1 MNNPFEGPK
10 LFSPSF
16 VDALRAYAPEL
27 LEVKATGAG
36 AVPEVRR
43 FCSAPPLSL
52 AMLPPWTSVEA
63 IVPRPGHGRRSRDA
77 IGGQGFQL
85 WRLRI
90 RSSAVGLASR
100 TAAVWAAVPR
110 VGSSMGTR
118 WRVSRPMSKMIA
130 SQPAAAIWGA

>member
-27 LEVKATGAG
+27 LETKAATGTM
-36 AVPEVRR
+36 PEVPHGTTVAALRFADGVAMGGDRR
-43 FCSAPPLSL
+43 ATEGMTI
-52 AMLPPWTSVEA
+52 AQ
-63 IVPRPGHGRRSRDA
+63 RDIEKVFPA
-77 IGGQGFQL
+77 DDF
-85 WRLRI
+85 
-90 RSSAVGLASR
+90 SAVGLASR